1 MTAPAPLHDLPAAA
15 ALPAPIEIVVG
26 VYLRALREANGR
38 SLADAALW
46 AQVSVSTIS
55 RLERAENSLSPH
67 TLESLLHYYGV
78 PEREIEYLQS
88 RLPRAKPGTRHVTTR
103 SSRVRK
109 PSGDGDLFQ
118 RGRWDKWVD
127 VAGGAAV
134 ARYAAVARAASETVY
149 YTLFRIPTGYRTPAY
164 REAINAPESCPHP
177 DEPAEAPSW
186 LEHVRHSRPPRRVL
200 LLDETVLRRPV
211 AGPEAMAGQ
220 LRHLLDLMDGRDS
233 PGPVS
238 IRVLPCDRPSEV
250 IQFAGGEVGAFTVHG
265 NRLIAGM
272 HTAPWYE
279 TGSAYAHTLH
289 EALQR
294 AVEEAAGE
302 EDSYALITSA
312 LFRAGA
318 HHLAGDGSALAGS
331 RRSSVVGCLAR
342 RRVLG
347 EPRGVRP

>member
-1 MTAPAPLHDLPAAA
+1 VTAPAPLRYLPAAA
-15 ALPAPIEIVVG
+15 AAPAPIEIVLG
-26 VYLRALREANGR
+26 VYLRTLREAHGR
-38 SLADAALW
+38 SLADVALC
-46 AQVSVSTIS
+46 AQVSVSAIS

-88 RLPRAKPGTRHVTTR
+88 RLPRAKPGIRQVTTR

-149 YTLFRIPTGYRTPAY
+149 YTLFRIPPGYRTPAY
-164 REAINAPESCPHP
+164 REVINAPESCPHP
-177 DEPAEAPSW
+177 DEPAEMPSW
-186 LEHVRHSRPPRRVL
+186 LEHVRHSRSPRRVL

-211 AGPEAMAGQ
+211 AGPEVMAGQ
-220 LRHLLDLMDGRDS
+220 LRHLLDLMDASSG

-238 IRVLPCDRPSEV
+238 IRVLAGDRPSDV

-265 NRLIAGM
+265 NHLIAGM

-279 TGSAYAHTLH
+279 TGSAYAHALH
-289 EALQR
+289 DALHQ
-294 AVEEAAGE
+294 AVEEATSE
-302 EDSYALITSA
+302 QDSYALIRQAADHWSA
-312 LFRAGA
+312 RAA
-318 HHLAGDGSALAGS
+318 S
-331 RRSSVVGCLAR
+331 
-342 RRVLG
+342 
-347 EPRGVRP
+347 